1 MRQLKPVI
9 QDAADRIN
17 DPMIDDDAQAIK
29 ATVLIYRI
37 TKQAIQANSVE
48 KEPIVPSQNGSNTNG
63 SNTNGSNT
71 NGSNTIVTGDDIRD
85 EMNRKMRNEGYLR

>member
-37 TKQAIQANSVE
+37 IKQAIQANSVE
-48 KEPIVPSQNGSNTNG
+48 KEPIVPSQNG

>member
-17 DPMIDDDAQAIK
+17 DPMIDDDVQAIK

-37 TKQAIQANSVE
+37 TKQAVQAHSVE
-48 KEPIVPSQNGSNTNG
+48 KEPIVPSQ
-63 SNTNGSNT
+63 

>member
-37 TKQAIQANSVE
+37 TKQAIQAHSVE
-48 KEPIVPSQNGSNTNG
+48 KGPIVPSQTQ
-63 SNTNGSNT
+63 

>member
-37 TKQAIQANSVE
+37 TKQAIQAHSVE
-48 KEPIVPSQNGSNTNG
+48 KKPIVPSH
-63 SNTNGSNT
+63 

>member
-9 QDAADRIN
+9 QDAADRIK

-71 NGSNTIVTGDDIRD
+71 IVTGDDIRD

>member
-71 NGSNTIVTGDDIRD
+71 IVTGDDIRD
-85 EMNRKMRNEGYLR
+85 EMNRKMRNEVYLR

>member
-63 SNTNGSNT
+63 SNT
-71 NGSNTIVTGDDIRD
+71 IVTGDDIRD

>member
-71 NGSNTIVTGDDIRD
+71 IVTGDDIRD